1 MLESI
6 LWELFLPNI
15 RINMKQTA
23 TTYFQRIQSTWLYRI
38 FLIQLTCANTD
49 NRIKSLFSNCLCCLC
64 WFITHRKVF
73 LYLIRKDIKEFQR
86 IQFYV
91 KLIFCVVSFIP
102 NAFEKTIYAV
112 WYLLVWIIYD
122 PIENISDPLNL
133 CLANLLPYLQSEDIF
148 GLCILSKDMPCL
160 ILPKVIR

>member
-1 MLESI
+1 
-6 LWELFLPNI
+6 
-15 RINMKQTA
+15 MKQTA

-91 KLIFCVVSFIP
+91 KLIFCVVSFIANALCSMISFSLNNIWP
-102 NAFEKTIYAV
+102 NWKYFRSFKSLCGKFITLSTFRRYIWPVHPIKRYA
-112 WYLLVWIIYD
+112 
-122 PIENISDPLNL
+122 
-133 CLANLLPYLQSEDIF
+133 
-148 GLCILSKDMPCL
+148 MPHFA
-160 ILPKVIR
+160 

>member
-1 MLESI
+1 MKTGTRII
-6 LWELFLPNI
+6 LWELFSPNL
-15 RINMKQTA
+15 RINTKQTA

-91 KLIFCVVSFIP
+91 KLIFVWLVLYP
-102 NAFEKTIYAV
+102 THYAV

-133 CLANLLPYLQSEDIF
+133 CLANLLSYLQSEDIF